1 MLKILQTQTRALAFV
16 AAMGMAL
23 AVQGSLLLGVDHLA
37 SQADLAR
44 AEATVHSTVATH
56 QEAQHVAL

>member
-23 AVQGSLLLGVDHLA
+23 AVQGTLLLGVDHLA
-37 SQADLAR
+37 TQADLAR
-44 AEATVHSTVATH
+44 AEAAAHGTVVAH
-56 QEAQHVAL
+56 QEVQHVAL